1 MFEFRLEEDQE
12 DEENGDQSAMG
23 GESSAEDELDELK
36 D

>member
-12 DEENGDQSAMG
+12 DEENGEESVIG